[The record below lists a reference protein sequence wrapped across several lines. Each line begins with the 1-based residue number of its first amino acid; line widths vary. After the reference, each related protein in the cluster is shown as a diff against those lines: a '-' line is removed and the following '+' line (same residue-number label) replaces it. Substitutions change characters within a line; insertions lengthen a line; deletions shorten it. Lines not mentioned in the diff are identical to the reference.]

1 MYDEDDD
8 DESNDSDYGSKDA
21 ESRAEEGAI
30 EEAEEVRK
38 VMPIP
43 AKRQRLADEAWKEM
57 NAKQEE
63 SIKTKMA
70 RAIIFD
76 PYHFSIE
83 KAINSKNDKKIKTKT
98 QSYDQLQAM
107 LSSVF
112 GNKANEIKTSDSV
125 KNLGLSSSS
134 SSSNQAS
141 IREEIR
147 RAVAGLHHKQIVTES
162 VKFAGKE
169 IK

>member
-1 MYDEDDD
+1 MYDDDDD

-21 ESRAEEGAI
+21 ESRVEEGAMDVM
-30 EEAEEVRK
+30 AEERK
-38 VMPIP
+38 IVPIST
-43 AKRQRLADEAWKEM
+43 KRQKIADDIFNEM
-57 NAKQEE
+57 NKKQNEF
-63 SIKTKMA
+63 IKTKMSQA
-70 RAIIFD
+70 LLFD

-83 KAINSKNDKKIKTKT
+83 KSINKNEEKREVINKSNKNQKYSQM
-98 QSYDQLQAM
+98 QSM

-112 GNKANEIKTSDSV
+112 GNKSTEINVKKIIDS
-125 KNLGLSSSS
+125 SAS
-134 SSSNQAS
+134 QAS
-141 IREEIR
+141 IRDEIR